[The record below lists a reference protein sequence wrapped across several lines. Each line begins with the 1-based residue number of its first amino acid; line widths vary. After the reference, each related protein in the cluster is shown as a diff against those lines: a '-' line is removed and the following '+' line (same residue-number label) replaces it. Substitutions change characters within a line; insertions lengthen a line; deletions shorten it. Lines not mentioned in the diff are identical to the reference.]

1 MVSRDGGAS
10 WTTVVAAPNQLV
22 ILNWFVSADGHVLA
36 SPTTPFVS
44 PGVSATAVVG
54 TAVAGT
60 AVVGTAVPFPP
71 PTFQSGGH
79 PLLNGTPSGGAY
91 NSPADVTPVSGK
103 SYIMSYDP
111 ANNRWSNVTTPP
123 ENGELLE
130 VTPAS
135 ANGGAILWFMG
146 TGTKGTQYTL
156 YRYVV

>member
-1 MVSRDGGAS
+1 
-10 WTTVVAAPNQLV
+10 
-22 ILNWFVSADGHVLA
+22 VLA

-79 PLLNGTPSGGAY
+79 PLLNGTPGGGAY

-146 TGTKGTQYTL
+146 TGTTGTQYTL